1 MGLLTKA
8 LGEIGRILKGGLIR
22 FCVGWLA
29 FTVFVVLSNYGNVSE
44 AFWIAVWVGFF
55 AGGVPGFTIGA
66 AICDL
71 TAGCPPPH
79 GD

>member
-44 AFWIAVWVGFF
+44 AFWIAV
-55 AGGVPGFTIGA
+55 
-66 AICDL
+66 
-71 TAGCPPPH
+71 
-79 GD
+79 